1 MTAEHR
7 AAVAAGV
14 DEGVQLA
21 VPVARDENRLP
32 AHVHRKVIVL
42 VRDLG
47 LMGEINPVS
56 LPNMLHLKLE
66 EVGIGEDV
74 PCDAIAPCLGIVFH
88 KRTEASL
95 DSDYRRNRA
104 CSSPEAFLA
113 ARGRLRSR
121 KRWAHPHA
129 GGEAADLLTF

>member
-1 MTAEHR
+1 MAAEHR

-42 VRDLG
+42 VRNLG
-47 LMGEINPVS
+47 LMGEINPIS
-56 LPNMLHLKLE
+56 LPNMLHLQLE

-95 DSDYRRNRA
+95 DLVQITDVVEHA
-104 CSSPEAFLA
+104 VL
-113 ARGRLRSR
+113 LKRSMP
-121 KRWAHPHA
+121 AVTQALGAPHA
-129 GGEAADLLTF
+129 GGEAADLLTFVKM